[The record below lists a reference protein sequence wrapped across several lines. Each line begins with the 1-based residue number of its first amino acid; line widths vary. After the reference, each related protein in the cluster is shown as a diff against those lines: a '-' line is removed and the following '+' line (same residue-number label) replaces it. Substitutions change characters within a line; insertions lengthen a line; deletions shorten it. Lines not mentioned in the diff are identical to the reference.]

1 MNSDEKSR
9 KEISEIASDLEA
21 LAERFSEASTGLS
34 GQRKDVKAATAG
46 FKKLDAL
53 LHSIADE
60 QPECELPRCLADA
73 KPARQLADA
82 PYPVA
87 DAQDAEAELA

>member
-60 QPECELPRCLADA
+60 QPERERALADE
-73 KPARQLADA
+73 
-82 PYPVA
+82 PYLGS
-87 DAQDAEAELA
+87 DAQGVGAELA